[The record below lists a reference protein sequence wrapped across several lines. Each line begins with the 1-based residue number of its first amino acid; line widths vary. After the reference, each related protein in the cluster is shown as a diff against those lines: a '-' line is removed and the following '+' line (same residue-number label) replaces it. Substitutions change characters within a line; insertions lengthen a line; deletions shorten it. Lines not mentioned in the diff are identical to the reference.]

1 MFVWLTQITG
11 NYFKKGVKLE
21 ISSSPEFYSSILKA
35 YLCTQMSR
43 IVAIVGRPNVGKS
56 TLFNRLVGERKAIV
70 DDFSGVTRDRHYGDC
85 EWNGESFTVIDTGG
99 YVRDS
104 KDIFESAIREQV
116 QIAVEE
122 ANLLIFMVDV
132 ATDVTELDNQFAN
145 ILRKSKKPVIVAVN
159 KVDNHD
165 QINDAA
171 TFYSLGFS
179 ELFTLSSATGSGTG
193 ELLDK
198 IVELLPKD
206 DGKDFMDPSV
216 AKLPKVA
223 IVGRPNVGKSSFVNA
238 LLGYNRNIVTDIAG
252 TTRDSIHTRY
262 TAFEKDLILIDTAG
276 IRKKSK
282 VEENIEFYSVMRS
295 IRAIENCDVCI
306 LMLDAANGI
315 EAQDMNLLFLAHKNG
330 KGIVVL
336 VNKWD
341 VYEKETNTAK
351 EYEAHIKERTAP
363 FTDYPVLFIS
373 ALNKQRIFQALDAV
387 MDVYGRLSSRI
398 KTSKLNEVLL
408 PIIQATPPPGIKG
421 KTVSIKYMQQ
431 LPSNSV
437 CFAFFC
443 NLPQY
448 VSESYKRF
456 LENQLRQHFNLTGV
470 PVSIFMRKK

>member
-1 MFVWLTQITG
+1 
-11 NYFKKGVKLE
+11 
-21 ISSSPEFYSSILKA
+21 
-35 YLCTQMSR
+35 MSR

-70 DDFSGVTRDRHYGDC
+70 DDYSGVTRDRHYGDC
-85 EWNGESFTVIDTGG
+85 EWNGQKFNVIDTGG

-132 ATDVTELDNQFAN
+132 STDVTDLDNQFAA
-145 ILRKSKKPVIVAVN
+145 ILRKSKKPVVLVVN

-171 TFYSLGFS
+171 VFYSLGFG
-179 ELFTLSSATGSGTG
+179 ELFTISSATGSGTG
-193 ELLDK
+193 DLLDK
-198 IVELLPKD
+198 VVELLPAED
-206 DGKDFMDPSV
+206 NGRAFEDEAIS
-216 AKLPKVA
+216 KLPKIA

-252 TTRDSIHTRY
+252 TTRDSLHTRY
-262 TAFEKDLILIDTAG
+262 TAFDKDLILVDTAG

-295 IRAIENCDVCI
+295 LRAIEDCNVCI

-315 EAQDMNLLFLAHKNG
+315 ESQDMNLLFLAHKNG
-330 KGIVVL
+330 KGVVIL

-341 VYEKETNTAK
+341 AYEKETNTAK
-351 EYEAHIKERTAP
+351 EYEAHIKQRTMP

-373 ALNKQRIFQALDAV
+373 ALNKQRIFQAIDTA
-387 MDVYGRLSSRI
+387 MDVHTRLSTRI
-398 KTSKLNEVLL
+398 KTSKLNEIML
-408 PIIQATPPPGIKG
+408 PIIQATPPPGTKG
-421 KTVSIKYMQQ
+421 KTISIKYVQQ

-456 LENQLRQHFNLTGV
+456 LENQLREQFNFSGV
-470 PVSIFMRKK
+470 PISIFFRKK